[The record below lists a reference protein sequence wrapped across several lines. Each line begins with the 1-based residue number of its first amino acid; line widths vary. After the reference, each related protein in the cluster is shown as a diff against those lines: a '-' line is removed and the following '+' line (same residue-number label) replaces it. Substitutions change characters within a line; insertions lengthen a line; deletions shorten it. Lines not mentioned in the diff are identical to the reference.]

1 MATIKYLL
9 QSKSST
15 APIYLRLSLGRGKSI
30 KRKTGYVYD
39 QKDWS
44 DATGFP
50 KEGKAS
56 GKLIKSNLK
65 KLESFIID
73 NYNSDNS
80 QGVLIDGQWLNLQID
95 KYHGREEPEDLDYLI
110 KYGEYFVK
118 KLPYRVTAKG
128 KMGTSKDTVTKY
140 NTIVSK
146 LQAFE
151 VKQKK
156 RILVKDVNLAFRDD
170 FIKYL
175 TEVDKINSNTAGR
188 YISFVK
194 TIVLDARKN
203 GIDVNLQIN
212 DFKGFTVKPP
222 IVALSLEEI
231 ETIKETEYESD
242 VLDITRDWLII
253 GCFTGQRVSDLLR
266 MNKSM
271 IHTVNRFRFIELEQV
286 KTKKLVQIPIHY
298 EVENILKKRK
308 GNFPPLFAK
317 TQDSNSTLF
326 NKHLKDVCEDAKIN
340 KLTEGNLLDP
350 SINRYKKGMYPK
362 WKLISSHTCRRS
374 FCSNFYAQ
382 REYPTPLLM
391 SVSGHSTETMFLEYI
406 GKKPIDYALQLAD
419 VWATKAE
426 EESNKSKG
434 VKKLTVLKSASNS

>member
-1 MATIKYLL
+1 M
-9 QSKSST
+9 
-15 APIYLRLSLGRGKSI
+15 
-30 KRKTGYVYD
+30 
-39 QKDWS
+39 
-44 DATGFP
+44 
-50 KEGKAS
+50 
-56 GKLIKSNLK
+56 
-65 KLESFIID
+65 
-73 NYNSDNS
+73 
-80 QGVLIDGQWLNLQID
+80 
-95 KYHGREEPEDLDYLI
+95 
-110 KYGEYFVK
+110 
-118 KLPYRVTAKG
+118 
-128 KMGTSKDTVTKY
+128 
-140 NTIVSK
+140 
-146 LQAFE
+146 
-151 VKQKK
+151 
-156 RILVKDVNLAFRDD
+156 
-170 FIKYL
+170 
-175 TEVDKINSNTAGR
+175 
-188 YISFVK
+188 
-194 TIVLDARKN
+194 
-203 GIDVNLQIN
+203 
-212 DFKGFTVKPP
+212 
-222 IVALSLEEI
+222 EEI

-350 SINRYKKGMYPK
+350 SANRYKKGMYPK